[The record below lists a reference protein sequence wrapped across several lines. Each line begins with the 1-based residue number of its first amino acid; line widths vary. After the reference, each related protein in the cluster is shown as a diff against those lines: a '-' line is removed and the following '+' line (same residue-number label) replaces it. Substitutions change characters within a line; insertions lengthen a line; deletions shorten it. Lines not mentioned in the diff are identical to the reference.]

1 MIRRL
6 SFIVCLSCVDEE
18 YVNCRC
24 LIVRV
29 GKYRVLKRKRGER
42 CMVGLYTC
50 MTMYEDVWAD
60 EDEKKNQQLD
70 GPTWQRL

>member
-1 MIRRL
+1 
-6 SFIVCLSCVDEE
+6 
-18 YVNCRC
+18 
-24 LIVRV
+24 
-29 GKYRVLKRKRGER
+29 
-42 CMVGLYTC
+42 MVGLYTC